1 MTQMRKNKPKKKA
14 VWMRKDGNFLL
25 WGARG
30 EEVRNEI
37 QGQEREKNEIKD
49 DVLIQFYVVS
59 KRLLTEISLDFQN
72 VTKHEF
78 QRT

>member
-1 MTQMRKNKPKKKA
+1 MKYKVK
-14 VWMRKDGNFLL
+14 
-25 WGARG
+25 
-30 EEVRNEI
+30 
-37 QGQEREKNEIKD
+37 REKNEIKD